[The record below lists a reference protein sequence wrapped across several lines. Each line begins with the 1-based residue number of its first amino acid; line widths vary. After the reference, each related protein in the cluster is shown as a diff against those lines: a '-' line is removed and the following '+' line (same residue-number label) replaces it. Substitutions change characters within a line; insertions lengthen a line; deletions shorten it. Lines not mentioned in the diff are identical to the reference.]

1 MSQKFSSRTPLDI
14 HSRGK
19 LEELRKKLLE
29 QHKIL
34 LEVERRVY
42 EQEHGPIG
50 GAGKLLSLLMSDQF
64 FDWLH
69 RISEIVVQ
77 IDELLESEEPTVE
90 AAQELTAV
98 VRMLFR
104 ANSSDP
110 ALDTAFMQRYKQV
123 LQRDSAAVMTHSELQ
138 RLLASDS

>member
-1 MSQKFSSRTPLDI
+1 MSQQFSSRTPLDI
-14 HSRGK
+14 SSRGK
-19 LEELRKKLLE
+19 LEELRKKLLQ
-29 QHKIL
+29 QHKVL
-34 LEVERRVY
+34 LEVERRNY

-50 GAGKLLSLLMSDQF
+50 GAGKLLGLLMSNPY

-90 AAQELTAV
+90 AAQEITAV
-98 VRMLFR
+98 VRMLFK
-104 ANSSDP
+104 AASTDP
-110 ALDTAFMQRYKQV
+110 ALDTAFMQRYKQI
-123 LQRDSAAVMTHSELQ
+123 LQKDSTAVMTHSELQ

>member
-1 MSQKFSSRTPLDI
+1 MAHQFSSRTPLDI
-14 HSRGK
+14 STRTK
-19 LEELRKKLLE
+19 LEELRTKLLQ

-42 EQEHGPIG
+42 EEQNGPIG
-50 GAGKLLSLLMSDQF
+50 GAGKLLSLLMSNPF

-77 IDELLESEEPTVE
+77 IDEFLESEEATIE

-98 VRMLFR
+98 VRMLFK
-104 ANSSDP
+104 ASSTDP
-110 ALDTAFMQRYKQV
+110 ALDSVFMQRYKQV
-123 LQRDSAAVMTHSELQ
+123 LQKDSAAVMAHSELQ
-138 RLLASDS
+138 RLLTSDS